1 MIKQFLS
8 NIFVRDIRRSN
19 INHFLII
26 LIIFYYCDVTGKN
39 KSWIE
44 NDK

>member
-19 INHFLII
+19 IVI
-26 LIIFYYCDVTGKN
+26 LIIFYYYDVTGKN

>member
-19 INHFLII
+19 IAI
-26 LIIFYYCDVTGKN
+26 LIIFYYYDVTGKN

>member
-19 INHFLII
+19 IVI
-26 LIIFYYCDVTGKN
+26 LIIFYYYDVTSKN

>member
-8 NIFVRDIRRSN
+8 DIFVRDIRRSN
-19 INHFLII
+19 IAI
-26 LIIFYYCDVTGKN
+26 LIIFYYCDVTAKN